1 MMIIKRAFV
10 IGMVLAVGCTTEEDD
25 LGDSELRLDETEIII
40 ENLTLAGFPEDDI
53 MVLDDGRVVVGRDA
67 VVTLQASREL
77 AGITTDGD
85 EFRQYRT
92 TNIVNT
98 LIVQDICI
106 NPSAAF
112 ENNAGML
119 QALDTA
125 ISRYNAQNLQ
135 FTMGRDGAGCSVGTA
150 DAVIAGNLDNSGGG
164 VSGFPAGGLPYDEF
178 FVDQDLAAQYG
189 NDVAA
194 HVIMHELGHCIGFR
208 HTDYYD
214 RAISCGGAHTNEG
227 DGGVGAIHIEGT
239 PTTAVLNGSVMNSCY
254 SGSSTG
260 IWTASDV
267 TALDC
272 LYDTGSCAPPPPP
285 SYSTID
291 TQSNQTAGSGAQT
304 QYGPYDAS
312 TYDAIRFQISGGT
325 GDADLYVRFGS
336 APTTT
341 QYDCRPYLAGNSESC
356 EFNPASDGDYYVMI
370 RAYSAYSGVTLTVQ
384 AAGGGGAPPPAEA
397 CDDGVD
403 NDGDGDADCADA
415 DCSDDPVC
423 APPPGGWTQLSSTD
437 FESGWG
443 VYVDGGSDCQRLS
456 SASYAHGGSYSAE
469 IRDNSGTASSFYSN
483 PFSLSGYGQLEV
495 DFWYYA
501 RSMESGENF
510 FVELWNGSSWQVIG
524 NYAQGADFANNTM
537 IHEVITVDSAA
548 VGFSSNAQLRFRAD
562 ASGNNDWVDIDDV
575 VVSAQ

>member
-208 HTDYYD
+208 HSDYYN
-214 RAISCGGAHTNEG
+214 RSISCGGAPTDEG
-227 DGGVGAIHIEGT
+227 ASDVGAIHIDGT

-254 SGSSTG
+254 SVNSTG
-260 IWTASDV
+260 LWTASDV

-285 SYSTID
+285 VYDVDIATLNN
-291 TQSNQTAGSGAQT
+291 QSAARRVKTY
-304 QYGPYDAS
+304 YGPYDAS
-312 TYDAIRFQISGGT
+312 TYSAIRFMTSGGN
-325 GDADLYVRFGS
+325 GDADLYVRLG
-336 APTTT
+336 ANPTTKN
-341 QYDCRPYLAGNSESC
+341 YDCRSAGATNSEIC
-356 EFNPASDGDYYVMI
+356 EFNPAANGDYYVMVV
-370 RAYSAYSGVTLTVQ
+370 AYTAYSGLT
-384 AAGGGGAPPPAEA
+384 
-397 CDDGVD
+397 
-403 NDGDGDADCADA
+403 
-415 DCSDDPVC
+415 
-423 APPPGGWTQLSSTD
+423 
-437 FESGWG
+437 FE
-443 VYVDGGSDCQRLS
+443 VDG
-456 SASYAHGGSYSAE
+456 
-469 IRDNSGTASSFYSN
+469 
-483 PFSLSGYGQLEV
+483 
-495 DFWYYA
+495 
-501 RSMESGENF
+501 
-510 FVELWNGSSWQVIG
+510 
-524 NYAQGADFANNTM
+524 AN
-537 IHEVITVDSAA
+537 
-548 VGFSSNAQLRFRAD
+548 
-562 ASGNNDWVDIDDV
+562 
-575 VVSAQ
+575 